1 MIHGVCMVCSIYV
14 ACSTYWQQPWQLI
27 IAAVHFQALRPQLFN
42 GRTRLGR
49 ARQMMA
55 TEKKENTK
63 TQILVK
69 IKRANDRS
77 EKSSLVKKHNIFV
90 RQRQYWHE
98 KLKEAKEVLV

>member
-1 MIHGVCMVCSIYV
+1 MRGVCMVCSIYV

-27 IAAVHFQALRPQLFN
+27 IAAVHFQALRPQLLN

-55 TEKKENTK
+55 TGKKIKKK
-63 TQILVK
+63 TETRSLVE

-90 RQRQYWHE
+90 RQRQHWHE
-98 KLKEAKEVLV
+98 TLK